1 MLIYRAFTLWSSI
14 LLKCEE
20 RRLLHGTGSIPSNF
34 LALVQSILSCLV
46 GFNEAQLM
54 ELTIELFVHRVTIH
68 SRLVGDGNL
77 HLKSMKEWCIHQKN
91 QKFI

>member
-1 MLIYRAFTLWSSI
+1 
-14 LLKCEE
+14 
-20 RRLLHGTGSIPSNF
+20 
-34 LALVQSILSCLV
+34 
-46 GFNEAQLM
+46 M

-68 SRLVGDGNL
+68 SHLVGDGNP